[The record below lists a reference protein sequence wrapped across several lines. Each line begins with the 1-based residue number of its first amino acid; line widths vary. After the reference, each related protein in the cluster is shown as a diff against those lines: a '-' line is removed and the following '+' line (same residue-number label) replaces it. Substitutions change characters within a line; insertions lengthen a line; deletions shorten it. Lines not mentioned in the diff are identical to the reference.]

1 MQDCLLP
8 LPPPPLPLSVCSL
21 RLRLTETDCCAC
33 LSPRSQVSHTSEE
46 VLALKRFI
54 QRCAQDQERL
64 KELIA
69 QNKERDEFMFK
80 HRCGAGVG

>member
-1 MQDCLLP
+1 MVAAPTVCEANMLIPCSIGILAFCTLSCASALCTAPRTPCP
-8 LPPPPLPLSVCSL
+8 L
-21 RLRLTETDCCAC
+21 
-33 LSPRSQVSHTSEE
+33 QVSHSSEE

-69 QNKERDEFMFK
+69 QNKERDEFMFA
-80 HRCGAGVG
+80 HR